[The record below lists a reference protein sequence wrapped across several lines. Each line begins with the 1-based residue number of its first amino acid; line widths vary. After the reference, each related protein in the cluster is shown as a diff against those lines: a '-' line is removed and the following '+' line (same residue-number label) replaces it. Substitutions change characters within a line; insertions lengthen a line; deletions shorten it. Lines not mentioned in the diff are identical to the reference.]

1 MTVHIRSS
9 MYFENLLNE
18 YFVVWQD
25 LVMIEVRR
33 ESDNE
38 LCGFVVESGQGWNS
52 LTVFG
57 GLLEIHPSQKLAETH
72 VLDVG
77 LASLSSHWYFRSS
90 AHDDWQI
97 CCIQE
102 ASPSSV
108 TIALDYYSMPGVPIV
123 KLNAEDFAQGAE
135 LVHEI

>member
-1 MTVHIRSS
+1 MAVHIRSS
-9 MYFENLLNE
+9 VYFENLLNE

-25 LVMIEVRR
+25 LMMIEVRR
-33 ESDNE
+33 ELDNE
-38 LCGFVVESGQGWNS
+38 LCGFVLESILGWKS

-57 GLLEIHPSQKLAETH
+57 GLLGIHPARDLAETH

-90 AHDDWQI
+90 AHEEWQI

-102 ASPSSV
+102 ASPTSV
-108 TIALDYYSMPGVPIV
+108 TIALDYYSMPGVPILQ
-123 KLNAEDFAQGAE
+123 LNAEDFDKGAE
-135 LVHEI
+135 LVQEI